1 MGKRRGA
8 VVVAACLLA
17 ACSGSKSTSS
27 TPNASGATT
36 STTAAAAPRGCGTYK
51 DNKGGVLRT
60 FCDGS
65 AKVQATAGGKTYTV
79 NGGTCDLL
87 GGYFNLNAGVVSG
100 PDFKGSKPDYVGL
113 LLPTKAGPFARATAT
128 VTVGGTGYALVENT
142 GTHDSKS
149 GEIHGTS
156 YGDKVKVDVTFT
168 C

>member
-1 MGKRRGA
+1 MGKRMA
-8 VVVAACLLA
+8 AIVVAACLLG
-17 ACSGSKSTSS
+17 ACSGGKSTSS
-27 TPNASGATT
+27 TPSVPGATT
-36 STTAAAAPRGCGTYK
+36 STTGATAPPPCGTYK

-60 FCDGS
+60 VCDGS
-65 AKVQATAGGKTYTV
+65 AKVQVTAGGTKYTV

-113 LLPTKAGPFARATAT
+113 LLPTARGTFARATAT
-128 VTVGGTGYALVENT
+128 VTVGGKGYALVENT
-142 GTHDSKS
+142 GTHDTKS